1 MIDVIEALVGYL
13 FVVGGRAVSTPPP
26 GALVELPPRKVQR
39 SREADTFFTLITPFG
54 KTHATANVYEAL
66 AHLAADVYFR
76 SGGSVTSGLREAI
89 YTVNSQI
96 SEAGQRHTL
105 NMICAV
111 MRGSE
116 VYIARAAQSACL
128 LRQNGDLTCYP
139 DSPSDSAPLGATPS
153 PDVKLSRCEIMPG
166 DKMVLCDSNL
176 ANAERAALNAALA
189 AENLTAAIEPL
200 KALAGKE
207 AQAVIIEFATPETPD
222 PTPIPQPR
230 KSTPILTPEPPL
242 TTAAEAPP
250 PAAPAAEPVPS
261 PSAAAETPPV
271 RAPETP
277 TAPISQR
284 ATLATGNLLGN
295 FAKGL
300 NRALSRLLPEP
311 SEDGTPRIPTMLAA
325 VLAILIPVIV
335 VFVMVALQL
344 SQFDLTQ
351 FEQMV
356 REVEDAAR
364 QAELIA
370 LENEPVARTAW
381 LGILER
387 VAYVETTGG
396 RTNDPTLNRIRAKAQ
411 EILDRF
417 DKVTRRTPTPLRN
430 FGEGAQLVNPIIRG
444 SADVYTLDVS
454 RSAIYR
460 DTLAP
465 ETVTLIT
472 RNTQPVVQRGQA
484 VGAFSVRE
492 VVDTVWL
499 AEGGVQRA
507 NVLAALDTQGILIT
521 YSPTFA
527 PATAQRLAGADLW
540 RKPIALATWRGNLYL
555 LDPEAN
561 QIWRYRPLGS
571 SYPNPPEEYFDSDL
585 KPDLT
590 TAVDFAIDPNG
601 NIYIFF
607 EDGQLRKFTGGVEQ
621 RFALSGMPAPMSL
634 KSGRAMY
641 LDGDSPLPAIYLLDA
656 ADQSVYQVTLSGAF
670 RYRFRATDPNL
681 FRNMT
686 GIYADRDNI
695 FVASGAVLYHFS
707 IADLAGRPVP

>member
-13 FVVGGRAVSTPPP
+13 FVVGGRAVSATPP

-54 KTHATANVYEAL
+54 KTRATANVYEAL
-66 AHLAADVYFR
+66 AHRAAEVYFR

-105 NMICAV
+105 NMICAAL
-111 MRGSE
+111 RGSE
-116 VYIARAAQSACL
+116 VYIARTAHSACL
-128 LRQNGDLTCYP
+128 LRQNGDFTCYP
-139 DSPSDSAPLGATPS
+139 DAHSDLAPLGATPS
-153 PDVKLSRCEIMPG
+153 PEVKLSRCEIMPG
-166 DKMVLCDSNL
+166 DLMVLCDNNL
-176 ANAERAALNAALA
+176 ASAERAALSKALA
-189 AENLTAAIEPL
+189 AENLTAVIEPL

-207 AQAVIIEFATPETPD
+207 VQAVVIEFATPETPD

-230 KSTPILTPEPPL
+230 KSTPLPTPEMPA
-242 TTAAEAPP
+242 TTATEVSP
-250 PAAPAAEPVPS
+250 PAAPTAEAAPS
-261 PSAAAETPPV
+261 LSAPASTSEMPK
-271 RAPETP
+271 
-277 TAPISQR
+277 APISQR
-284 ATLATGNLLGN
+284 ATLATGNLLGS

-364 QAELIA
+364 QAELIS
-370 LENEPVARTAW
+370 LENEPIARTAW

-387 VAYVETTGG
+387 VAYVETTVG

-411 EILDRF
+411 GVLDRF

-465 ETVTLIT
+465 EAVTLIT

-540 RKPIALATWRGNLYL
+540 SSPIALATWRGNLYL
-555 LDPEAN
+555 LDPAAN

-571 SYPNPPEEYFDSDL
+571 SYPNPPEEYFDSEL

-590 TAVDFAIDPNG
+590 TAVDFGIDPNG
-601 NIYIFF
+601 NVYIFF

-641 LDGDSPLPAIYLLDA
+641 LDGDSPLPAIYLLDV
-656 ADQSVYQVTLSGAF
+656 ADQSIYQVTLSGAF

-686 GIYADRDNI
+686 GVYADRDNI

-707 IADLAGRPVP
+707 IADLAGRPAP